1 MLGKKSTIHE
11 ILTEN
16 LENGQEVLKFLQKE
30 SDLVDLTL
38 DNDKNML
45 V

>member
-1 MLGKKSTIHE
+1 MLEKKSTIHD

-16 LENGQEVLKFLQKE
+16 LENRQEVLKFLQKE

-38 DNDKNML
+38 DK
-45 V
+45 

>member
-1 MLGKKSTIHE
+1 MLGKKSTIRV

-16 LENGQEVLKFLQKE
+16 LENGQEVLEFLQNE

-38 DNDKNML
+38 DK
-45 V
+45 

>member
-16 LENGQEVLKFLQKE
+16 LENRQEVL
-30 SDLVDLTL
+30 
-38 DNDKNML
+38 
-45 V
+45 

>member
-38 DNDKNML
+38 DK
-45 V
+45 

>member
-1 MLGKKSTIHE
+1 VKEYVMLGKKSTIHE

-38 DNDKNML
+38 DK
-45 V
+45 

>member
-1 MLGKKSTIHE
+1 MLEKKSTIRV

-16 LENGQEVLKFLQKE
+16 LENGQEVLEFLQNE

-38 DNDKNML
+38 DK
-45 V
+45 